1 MHVAIDFGSQT
12 LQQYLIVVGVIM
24 GICLVDIR
32 REGREVRR
40 ESVGMRGTENI
51 DRLVK
56 SGWGTG

>member
-32 REGREVRR
+32 REGREGGRKGVSRNAR
-40 ESVGMRGTENI
+40 HR
-51 DRLVK
+51 K
-56 SGWGTG
+56 H